1 MEQLHGRAGFHAIAA
16 TPRGLPRVFAAR
28 RLAAFSA
35 PELAV
40 FLSLLAGLLAT
51 LFAALKLIGAVGW
64 PWLWV
69 ASPLWGLFSAVLLFS
84 VGFGAFALYRM
95 AGSRRPR

>member
-1 MEQLHGRAGFHAIAA
+1 MEQLQGRAGFHAVAA
-16 TPRGLPRVFAAR
+16 DPRDLPKAFAAR
-28 RLAAFSA
+28 RRALSA

-40 FLSLLAGLLAT
+40 SLSLLAGGLAT
-51 LFAALKLIGAVGW
+51 LMAALKLTGVVGW

-69 ASPLWGLFSAVLLFS
+69 ASPLWGLFSAVLVVS

-95 AGSRRPR
+95 AGPRRPR